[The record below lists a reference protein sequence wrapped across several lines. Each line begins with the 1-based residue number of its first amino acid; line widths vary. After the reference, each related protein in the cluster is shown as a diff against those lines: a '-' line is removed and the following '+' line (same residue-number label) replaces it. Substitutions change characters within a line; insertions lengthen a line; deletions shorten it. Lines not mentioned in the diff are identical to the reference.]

1 MTLVVRNHFSQIV
14 FFTRADLEDESI
26 VDIRDG
32 GVIKHRN
39 ARIPRNS
46 KIIITSRSDKIARLG
61 TTPPLRLQL
70 LPKEAYWYFFKVC
83 TFGSM
88 DASEHPEIASVAME
102 LAMESERSFMVANV
116 FGRLLR
122 SNTNTLYWRLVL
134 ASLREFKKKIRVVL
148 LGGADQPQ
156 GRFDALGWKSQ
167 IAPNYSYTYSC
178 EIQRPMCIVSR

>member
-39 ARIPRNS
+39 GTSDIGS

-61 TTPPLRLQL
+61 TTPPL

-134 ASLREFKKKIRVVL
+134 ASLREFKKKI
-148 LGGADQPQ
+148 
-156 GRFDALGWKSQ
+156 
-167 IAPNYSYTYSC
+167 
-178 EIQRPMCIVSR
+178 